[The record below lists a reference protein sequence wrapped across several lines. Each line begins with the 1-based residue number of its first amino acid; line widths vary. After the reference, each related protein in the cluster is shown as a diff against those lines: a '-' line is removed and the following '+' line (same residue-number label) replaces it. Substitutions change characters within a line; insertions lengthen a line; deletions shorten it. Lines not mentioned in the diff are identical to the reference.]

1 MSVATQLKPPVPA
14 PEAIL
19 SKAALRAA
27 AQLGISNKEFAAI
40 VGVSPAYVTKLK
52 SGAAVFALGSKPA
65 ELATHFIR
73 AYRSLDA
80 IVGGDVATAQVWVR
94 SRNTALDDIP
104 AARMMTIAGLLDVEA
119 YLDQRRA
126 TL

>member
-1 MSVATQLKPPVPA
+1 MSVATQSKPVA
-14 PEAIL
+14 DPEAIL

-27 AQLGISNKEFAAI
+27 AALGISNKEFAAI

-52 SGAAVFALGSKPA
+52 AGTASFALGSKPA

-73 AYRSLDA
+73 SYRSLDA
-80 IVGGDVATAQVWVR
+80 IVGGEGDTARIWMR
-94 SRNTALDDIP
+94 MHNTALGDVP
-104 AARMMTIAGLLDVEA
+104 VHLMKTIAGLLDVEA

-126 TL
+126 PL